1 MVDGGRVARLIAVL
15 IPLLWRRHSPRLA
28 GLGFVITAMVI
39 ANAAVTGVLSVVDDR
54 YGCRV
59 IWLTPLLAGMLLLDW
74 VGQRETARP
83 GAQEALAAS
92 PGLTRSRSSLDGL
105 K

>member
-1 MVDGGRVARLIAVL
+1 MVV
-15 IPLLWRRHSPRLA
+15 
-28 GLGFVITAMVI
+28 

-59 IWLTPLLAGMLLLDW
+59 IWLAPLLAGMLLLDW
-74 VGQRETARP
+74 LSQREAARAN
-83 GAQEALAAS
+83 AQEALAAS
-92 PGLTRSRSSLDGL
+92 PGLTRSRSSLEGL